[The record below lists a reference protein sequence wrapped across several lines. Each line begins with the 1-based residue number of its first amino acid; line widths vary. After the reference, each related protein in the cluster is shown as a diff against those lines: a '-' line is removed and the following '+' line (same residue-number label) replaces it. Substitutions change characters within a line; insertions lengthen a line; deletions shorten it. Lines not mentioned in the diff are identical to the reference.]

1 MKLHI
6 IQNEDAEHTIGAIS
20 LKYICNSNSNIVI
33 IHLTGS
39 NTSQLFISLLLR

>member
-6 IQNEDAEHTIGAIS
+6 IQNEECGAN
-20 LKYICNSNSNIVI
+20 LKCICNSNKDVFI

-39 NTSQLFISLLLR
+39 NTSQLFISLLLRQMSFE

>member
-6 IQNEDAEHTIGAIS
+6 IQNEDAEHTTGV
-20 LKYICNSNSNIVI
+20 KYICNSNSNIVI

-39 NTSQLFISLLLR
+39 NTSQLFVSLLLR